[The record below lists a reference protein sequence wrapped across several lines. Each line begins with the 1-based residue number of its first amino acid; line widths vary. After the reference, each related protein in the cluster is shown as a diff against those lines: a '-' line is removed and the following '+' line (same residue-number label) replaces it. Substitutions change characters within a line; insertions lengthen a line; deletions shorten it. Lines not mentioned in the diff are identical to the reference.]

1 MRTREALSALIEGRM
16 ASPAGRSEL
25 VELATR
31 LIVEEALEGEV
42 RDALDRGYYEHGAAP
57 GQGHRNGH
65 RTQRL
70 KTAEGGLEYSAP
82 QVAGLE
88 QPFRSAL
95 RDHLSFNVFDVR
107 QSAAA
112 PNPLD
117 FDDQS
122 KPLMM
127 PHASPDRHSRAV
139 LKGLRRD
146 LVRFF

>member
-1 MRTREALSALIEGRM
+1 MAKRIPASMRTREALQALIEGRL

-25 VELATR
+25 VALATR

-42 RDALDRGYYEHGAAP
+42 RDALDRGYYERGEAP

-70 KTAEGGLEYSAP
+70 KTAEGGLEYAAP

-95 RDHLSFNVFDVR
+95 RAH
-107 QSAAA
+107 
-112 PNPLD
+112 
-117 FDDQS
+117 
-122 KPLMM
+122 
-127 PHASPDRHSRAV
+127 
-139 LKGLRRD
+139 LKGHTEALESLAVAMLARGLSVRD
-146 LVRFF
+146 CLK